1 MRCTIL
7 LLAALASG
15 ACALGPGETDCIT
28 DADARV
34 ADYAPEELVLVVA
47 APDLDQEKQPYLSLK
62 HGDEPRAVG
71 GELWPETDPGVLA
84 RVSKFE
90 QCERTRLRAFRIR
103 ADAEYWMKFWSEAR
117 PASGFEFGVG
127 VPGLDAD
134 TELDVLGVA
143 LLERAGEGVV
153 LGCGCLNKS

>member
-1 MRCTIL
+1 MRCAIL

-15 ACALGPGETDCIT
+15 ACALGPGETACIT
-28 DADARV
+28 DTDARV
-34 ADYAPEELVLVVA
+34 ADYTPAELVLVVA
-47 APDLDQEKQPYLSLK
+47 APGLDQEQQPYLSLK
-62 HGDEPRAVG
+62 HGDEARAVG
-71 GELWPETDPGVLA
+71 GELWPETDPAVLA
-84 RVSKFE
+84 RVSQFE

-153 LGCGCLNKS
+153 LGCGCLNET